1 MSRNVRTA
9 TLLLVWAMTASC
21 ASSSGGTSR
30 IHVKAPELV
39 TTGRP
44 ELVTTGVTTNA
55 TRPTT
60 IVEIQVVVNTTGKA
74 DLSTLK
80 ISGPGA
86 EVNRNAVT
94 TWVQEA
100 RFKPGLQDGQPVS
113 ALFRQSFTAMTR
125 TVRTR

>member
-1 MSRNVRTA
+1 MA
-9 TLLLVWAMTASC
+9 TLLLVCAMSASC
-21 ASSSGGTSR
+21 ASSSGGSR
-30 IHVKAPELV
+30 IHVKAPELL
-39 TTGRP
+39 TTVRP